1 MRRSICVPMILLLLL
16 LTACS
21 GAENTDA
28 GDDLREAYRSMAGC
42 TMEAEVSCAYE
53 NVLWMGQLRCDYV
66 PDGSCT
72 VEVLAPKT
80 IAGVK
85 AVMKEDR
92 WQLEYA
98 DGVLAAPALG
108 ENTLSP
114 VTCLP
119 RLIHA
124 LREGWLLEENEE
136 DWGEIPCIRL
146 SVDESAADGRKIV
159 STIWLRQEDRT
170 PLRGEVALG
179 EEIILTAEFTAFA
192 FYDKINQQEFT
203 DS

>member
-1 MRRSICVPMILLLLL
+1 MRRRICVPMILLLLL
-16 LTACS
+16 LTAC
-21 GAENTDA
+21 GEAENTDA
-28 GDDLREAYRSMAGC
+28 GDNLREAYRSMAGC

-53 NVLWMGQLRCDYV
+53 NVLWVGQLRCDYI
-66 PDGSCT
+66 PDGTCT
-72 VEVLAPKT
+72 VEILAPKT

-85 AVMKEDR
+85 AVLKEEN
-92 WQLEYA
+92 WQLQYEDA
-98 DGVLAAPALG
+98 VLAAYALG

-136 DWGEIPCIRL
+136 NWGEVPCIRL

-159 STIWLRQEDRT
+159 STMWLRREDGT
-170 PLRGEVALG
+170 PLRGEVALDG
-179 EEIILTAEFTAFA
+179 ERILTAEFTAFA

-203 DS
+203 ES

>member
-159 STIWLRQEDRT
+159 STIWLRREDRT